1 MADLKISQLNSIVTV
16 VPATDVLPV
25 VQGGTTLK
33 ITPKQILESGSP
45 AVLASATI
53 TGDLTV
59 DTNTL
64 KVDSAFNRVGIGTAT
79 PAYKLEVA
87 TGTSGQQALA
97 SFRTADTTAANN
109 AGIQIYATP
118 SSTAASRSVLLSLD
132 ADGADA
138 SGGDYFFIQKL
149 GNSGQ
154 VDLSQQSNAAMTFS
168 TNGTERYR
176 IASDGIATWSNV
188 GGVAGT
194 AMTLNSTGLGI
205 AVSPTAA
212 KLQVGSSALSSS
224 PAAGA
229 TGHTFALGA
238 TAFGLAAGTLNT
250 GNSYI
255 QATRWDGSV
264 TNYELVLQPNGGN
277 VGIGVTPS
285 AWSGTGSGQG
295 VVQLGNVGCSIFGA
309 GAGFSADNYCYFNNN
324 AYHTTTGF
332 KYFRG
337 NGAAQYA
344 QVNNSHRWLVSTN
357 AQVADTV
364 ITLNQAMTLDASG
377 NLLVGKT
384 SVSPSNAGCE
394 LQTGTGGNA
403 ASVFVAD
410 GAFASIMNRLNSD
423 GTIIDFRRQTS
434 SVGYI
439 AVTTLATTYNSISDY
454 RLKEAVQPLV
464 GGLARVSALKP
475 SIYKWKVNGSD
486 GEGFLAHELAEVVPS
501 AVTGEKDA
509 VNEDGSIKAQGV
521 DMSRIVPILVA
532 AIQEL
537 TARVQTLEAK

>member
-64 KVDSAFNRVGIGTAT
+64 KVDSANNRVGIGTAT

-154 VDLSQQSNAAMTFS
+154 VDLNQQSNAAMTFL

-176 IASDGIATWSNV
+176 IASDGVATWSNV

-194 AMTLNSTGLGI
+194 AMTLNSTGLNVVGSMAIGGASLTYPFNARASSSNIGNTAFNFEQLNGTAILTGRDNGTVII
-205 AVSPTAA
+205 AGDIRVGNTVNTVSPTSPNRTITMIVNGVTLYIAA
-212 KLQVGSSALSSS
+212 K
-224 PAAGA
+224 
-229 TGHTFALGA
+229 T
-238 TAFGLAAGTLNT
+238 
-250 GNSYI
+250 
-255 QATRWDGSV
+255 
-264 TNYELVLQPNGGN
+264 TN
-277 VGIGVTPS
+277 
-285 AWSGTGSGQG
+285 
-295 VVQLGNVGCSIFGA
+295 
-309 GAGFSADNYCYFNNN
+309 D
-324 AYHTTTGF
+324 
-332 KYFRG
+332 
-337 NGAAQYA
+337 
-344 QVNNSHRWLVSTN
+344 
-357 AQVADTV
+357 
-364 ITLNQAMTLDASG
+364 
-377 NLLVGKT
+377 
-384 SVSPSNAGCE
+384 
-394 LQTGTGGNA
+394 
-403 ASVFVAD
+403 
-410 GAFASIMNRLNSD
+410 
-423 GTIIDFRRQTS
+423 
-434 SVGYI
+434 
-439 AVTTLATTYNSISDY
+439 
-454 RLKEAVQPLV
+454 
-464 GGLARVSALKP
+464 
-475 SIYKWKVNGSD
+475 
-486 GEGFLAHELAEVVPS
+486 
-501 AVTGEKDA
+501 
-509 VNEDGSIKAQGV
+509 
-521 DMSRIVPILVA
+521 
-532 AIQEL
+532 
-537 TARVQTLEAK
+537 